1 MAPRRIVLEL
11 TDLRSNRVHV
21 AVQVE
26 QMMGEVR
33 NSVNLKLGLG
43 YYVGEHGIVPS
54 PWSHYIVDDPELFGQ
69 GPGDEWRVVDVFY
82 EALTRAENSVL
93 LLKATSVAPL
103 GDEHSIGIVF
113 PDLRKVPRQ
122 NGRLAAMARRI
133 LGHQELSKRVEALV
147 ASLESIETAVR
158 SGELRLDRVRAVA
171 GFGFDGEV
179 AALIFAGSLTLEDG
193 LRALEA
199 TQCDQDRGIKA
210 WSAVGIDE
218 TMLPNDAIVTHYVF
232 DRAFV
237 VLSDRELEPPFK
249 PLEHDLL
256 KTVAAHSP
264 LCPLE
269 LADSDYDISEPQIP
283 FYSRGQ
289 RQHLPSL
296 GDTMKQPVHFSTT
309 VRTMLEEHNLTRI
322 VEAGASTKLCD
333 ILRFVLD
340 PPLSETLGSL
350 PVC

>member
-1 MAPRRIVLEL
+1 MLEL

-21 AVQVE
+21 AVKVDQS
-26 QMMGEVR
+26 MGEVR

-43 YYVGEHGIVPS
+43 YYIGEHSIVPS

-113 PDLRKVPRQ
+113 PDLRDVPTPK
-122 NGRLAAMARRI
+122 GRLAAMARRI
-133 LGHQELSKRVEALV
+133 LGCPDLSKRVEALV

-158 SGELRLDRVRAVA
+158 SGELPLDRVHAVA

-179 AALIFAGSLTLEDG
+179 AALIFAGSLTFEDG

-199 TQCDQDRGIKA
+199 TQCDQDRGLKA

-218 TMLPNDAIVTHYVF
+218 AMLPDDAIITHYVF

-237 VLSDRELEPPFK
+237 VLCDRELQPPFK

-256 KTVAAHSP
+256 KTIAAHSP
-264 LCPLE
+264 QSPLD

-289 RQHLPSL
+289 RHQLPSL
-296 GDTMKQPVHFSTT
+296 GDTLKQPVHFATT
-309 VRTMLEEHNLTRI
+309 VRAMLEQQNLTRF

-340 PPLSETLGSL
+340 PPLAETLASL
-350 PVC
+350 PVN